1 MPVPP
6 KAHTDVLLSGKHQ
19 PVFFIFPSRFTLVRA
34 TVNFF
39 RLNILV
45 IKATNPNKINAG
57 LLDSHTNAFL
67 TITKDTNIVFMQKPF
82 TGIVLFLFLS
92 LEVFAQQKGALNG
105 SVRDAGNAR
114 PIDGATISIEQLK
127 QSSAADTLGRYI
139 FSNLPPGTYTVTV
152 TAVGYEAQS
161 KFNIPITNGNS
172 NEVSFE
178 LQKSQETLSEVTV
191 TANRPTAKATSLETP
206 LSVQRLTTEEIKSN
220 PGGNFDISRV
230 VQSLPGITGAN
241 GIGNGYRNDIIIR
254 GGAPSENIY
263 YLDGIEVPVINH
275 FSTQGSAG
283 GPQGMLNVSFIEDVR
298 LSTSAFDARYDNALS
313 GVFEFKQKN
322 GNTER
327 VQSNIRL
334 SASELAFTFDGPLN
348 KKKNLTFL
356 ASARRSYLQ
365 FLFQALDLP
374 IRPDYYDFQY
384 KVSYRP
390 NVKSTFSFIGIG
402 AIDQFKFGGIRKPT
416 LEKFYILDN
425 AALNNQWNYT
435 VGSTYR
441 RSLDN
446 GSITVALSRNSLH
459 IDFLKYD
466 NNDESN
472 QANLRY
478 NTATTETE
486 NKLRVNVVNN
496 TASGWKFTYGL
507 AGQYIDYLNNSFIR
521 RRAEIKDAN
530 GTIIQAA
537 DVFNYNTD
545 ISFFRYGGYLQL
557 GKRLFNESL
566 GITAGIRADGNSFL
580 DDAGNPLEN
589 LSPRIAL
596 SYALADKWNLNA
608 TAGRYT
614 KLPPYT
620 VIGFQQN
627 RNFINRNAD
636 YINSDHYV
644 AGVEFLPKATQR
656 FTLEGFYKKYSNVP
670 VSLRDGINLNNLGA
684 DFGAVGNEPIVSS
697 GKGEAYGIELFGQQK
712 LTKRLY
718 GFVSYTYVI
727 SKFSGFD
734 GRLLPSA
741 WDNQN
746 LLSFT
751 LGYKLK
757 RNWELGLKYRFQG
770 GLPYTPF
777 NETDSR
783 RNYAT
788 SGIGILDYTRFNQLR
803 LGNFQ
808 QSDLRVDKKWNFK
821 KITLDLFLDIQNWT
835 AFKSP
840 VLPQYTFDRDII
852 SRQFITTDGQPLMQ
866 DGSNAV
872 PKINLSTTSVP
883 LPSIGVVV
891 EF

>member
-1 MPVPP
+1 
-6 KAHTDVLLSGKHQ
+6 
-19 PVFFIFPSRFTLVRA
+19 
-34 TVNFF
+34 
-39 RLNILV
+39 
-45 IKATNPNKINAG
+45 
-57 LLDSHTNAFL
+57 
-67 TITKDTNIVFMQKPF
+67 MQKLLLI
-82 TGIVLFLFLS
+82 IVLFLFLS
-92 LEVFAQQKGALNG
+92 IVASAQQKGAVNG
-105 SVRDAGNAR
+105 SVRDASNVQ
-114 PIDGATISIEQLK
+114 PIEGATIDIEQLN
-127 QSSAADTLGRYI
+127 QIIVSDTLGKYN
-139 FSNLPPGTYTVTV
+139 FTNLPPGTYTLTV
-152 TAVGYEAQS
+152 SAVGYASQS

-172 NEVSFE
+172 NEISFE
-178 LQKSQETLSEVTV
+178 LQRIQSTLSEVTV
-191 TANRPTAKATSLETP
+191 RGIRRTAKATSIETP

-283 GPQGMLNVSFIEDVR
+283 GPQGILNVSFIEDVR
-298 LSTSAFDARYDNALS
+298 VSTSAFDARYDNALS
-313 GVFEFKQKN
+313 GIFEFKQKN

-334 SASELAFTFDGPLN
+334 SASELAATFDGPLN

-384 KVSYRP
+384 KVSYQP
-390 NVKSTFSFIGIG
+390 NARNTLSFMGIG
-402 AIDQFKFGGIRKPT
+402 AIDKFKFGTIKKPT

-425 AALNNQWNYT
+425 APSNNQWNYT
-435 VGSTYR
+435 VGGTYR
-441 RSLDN
+441 HSMEK
-446 GSITVALSRNSLH
+446 GSISVAISRNSLN
-459 IDFLKYD
+459 IDFVKYD
-466 NNDESN
+466 NNDESTISK
-472 QANLRY
+472 LRY
-478 NTATTETE
+478 NTAATETE
-486 NKLRVNVVNN
+486 NKLRVDVVNN
-496 TASGWKFTYGL
+496 TSGWKFTYGI
-507 AGQYIDYLNNSFIR
+507 AGQYVAYRNNSFIR
-521 RRAEIKDAN
+521 RRAEIRDSN
-530 GTIIQAA
+530 GTVVQPA
-537 DVFNYNTD
+537 DIFIYNTD
-545 ISFFRYGGYLQL
+545 INFLRYGGYLQV
-557 GKRLFNESL
+557 GTRLFNESL

-580 DDAGNPLEN
+580 NDAENPFKN
-589 LSPRIAL
+589 ISPRIAF
-596 SYALADKWNLNA
+596 SYTLDKNWNINA
-608 TAGRYT
+608 SAGRYT

-627 RNFINRNAD
+627 GNFSNRNAK

-644 AGVEFLPKATQR
+644 AGVEFLPRVTQR

-684 DFGAVGNEPIVSS
+684 DFSAVGNEPIVSS
-697 GKGEAYGIELFGQQK
+697 GKGEAYGIELFAQQK
-712 LTKRLY
+712 LTKRLF

-727 SKFSGFD
+727 SKFSGLD
-734 GRLLPSA
+734 GKLLPSA

-746 LLSFT
+746 LFSFT
-751 LGYKLK
+751 LGYKLN

-777 NETDSR
+777 DETASR

-788 SGIGILDYTRFNQLR
+788 NGSGILDYTRFNELR
-803 LGNFQ
+803 LGYFH
-808 QSDLRVDKKWNFK
+808 QSDIRIDKKWNFK
-821 KITLDLFLDIQNWT
+821 KTTLDLFIDIQNWT
-835 AFKSP
+835 AFKTP
-840 VLPQYTFDRDII
+840 VLPQYTFDRNL
-852 SRQFITTDGQPLMQ
+852 STRQFITTDGQPLSG

-872 PKINLSTTSVP
+872 PKIFVSNTSVP
-883 LPSIGVVV
+883 LPTIGVIF